1 MTVIATIITKH
12 CTAHSTDS
20 FLTERDSAGRITPV
34 ESQASKLVR
43 VNAYSGAISY
53 WGLARQAADWD
64 THQWISDQAGRA
76 ASHGSPERFSSHLA
90 SALTI
95 ALRGRRFRSEK
106 ERGLG
111 LHFTAYEHIGG
122 YWIPELFQIRN
133 WTDESYSHVRT
144 SGFEVRRESFGS
156 VTMTSDRCAADGSVE
171 RRMAVHAM
179 LQAGGMLRFVNG
191 DPSLFAPLGTA
202 VLGVFAELYSRG
214 DIADGD
220 SDDTHLSL
228 VRRPIEVLSRLL
240 ADLTPKDKRLIGGKT
255 HDLAIRPG
263 PRYHSTSGD

>member
-20 FLTERDSAGRITPV
+20 FITERDAAGRMTTV

-53 WGLARQAADWD
+53 WGLARQSPDWD
-64 THQWISDQAGRA
+64 THQWLSDQSGGA
-76 ASHGSPERFSSHLA
+76 ASHGSPEQFASHLA
-90 SALTI
+90 SALTGE
-95 ALRGRRFRSEK
+95 LRGRSFRSETD
-106 ERGLG
+106 RGLG

-133 WTDESYSHVRT
+133 WTDESYSQVKT
-144 SGFEVRRESFGS
+144 NGFEVRRESFGS
-156 VTMTSDRCAADGSVE
+156 LTITPDRSANDGSVE
-171 RRMAVHAM
+171 RRMAVHTM
-179 LQAGGMLRFVNG
+179 LQSGGMLRFVNG
-191 DPSLFAPLGTA
+191 DPTLFAPLGTA
-202 VLGVFAELYSRG
+202 VLGVFAELHSRG
-214 DIADGD
+214 EIADGD
-220 SDDTHLSL
+220 SDATHLSL

-240 ADLTPKDKRLIGGKT
+240 VDLAPKDRRLIGGKT